1 MLELILTTD
10 VVGVLD
16 YQNQV
21 PHVLLNFICVL
32 SFTTVWNRQIWAPD
46 GQVYF
51 FRNRY
56 FDLTSLRFA
65 ARYGYGIILSLLW

>member
-32 SFTTVWNRQIWAPD
+32 SFTTFTIAKFEHPTVKCI
-46 GQVYF
+46 F
-51 FRNRY
+51 FA
-56 FDLTSLRFA
+56 TV
-65 ARYGYGIILSLLW
+65 ILI